1 MTDGLAGIFISYRQ
15 EDSRPWA
22 VLLCEEL
29 SDAFGEDRVFLDL
42 DTLHSGSW
50 REQIEVALNQS
61 RVVLV
66 VIGRRWLT
74 ITDEAGVRRLNRSDD
89 VHRQEIALALARKG
103 MTVIPVRVDGAAMP
117 YAEDLPTDI
126 RTLCEQQSRELSD
139 SRARRGVDMRL
150 LFRDIERITGI
161 EAKRKKLPYSEA
173 LKEALVTTLVIIASS
188 LLVWLFFYLVSPEAP
203 LTLAETTVVVGM
215 CLAVVLSVKWVWARL
230 RRTQG
235 RDVRAYLGI
244 FFLVLASCCLI
255 HLLPGAFRSSGQE
268 QISSCSKSESAS
280 L

>member
-215 CLAVVLSVKWVWARL
+215 CLAVVLSVKWVWIRL
-230 RRTQG
+230 RRTREG
-235 RDVRAYLGI
+235 T
-244 FFLVLASCCLI
+244 
-255 HLLPGAFRSSGQE
+255 
-268 QISSCSKSESAS
+268 
-280 L
+280 